1 MQTPKHVLDFFA
13 QFIQKELGIVYQ
25 EANYYQLDTRLQDI
39 LRQLDFKS
47 VDPLMQELVRGGNS
61 RARLLVLDIATNNET
76 SFFRDQPVFDAIE
89 RNIIGGGLTPRPS
102 PRLRV
107 WSAAC
112 SYGQE
117 VYSLAMLFDRLR
129 DKLPGRDFEILA
141 TDISE
146 RALDNARSGTYTQL
160 QVQRGLPAAM
170 LVRYFEKSPD
180 GQKYDWTV
188 KAELKRNLTFR
199 KLNLLEPFVGMG
211 PFDIILC
218 RNVLIYQTVEKK
230 KEIVSKMHKALAPDG
245 YLILGAAESLIGIS
259 DDFELV
265 RADRATLFQ
274 KRDRAVKAG

>member
-1 MQTPKHVLDFFA
+1 
-13 QFIQKELGIVYQ
+13 
-25 EANYYQLDTRLQDI
+25 
-39 LRQLDFKS
+39 
-47 VDPLMQELVRGGNS
+47 
-61 RARLLVLDIATNNET
+61 
-76 SFFRDQPVFDAIE
+76 
-89 RNIIGGGLTPRPS
+89 
-102 PRLRV
+102 
-107 WSAAC
+107 
-112 SYGQE
+112 
-117 VYSLAMLFDRLR
+117 MLFDRLR

-170 LVRYFEKSPD
+170 LVRYFERSPD
-180 GQKYDWTV
+180 AQKFDWTV

-230 KEIVSKMHKALAPDG
+230 KEIVAKMHKALAPDG